1 MTIEFGFTDEQI
13 NTQYAPLAVLLA
25 HYREHQILSALDQVQ
40 IPMKKRDFTP
50 TDKLKQVLVSILA
63 SCATLSEVNSRLK
76 AERQLARVWDWTRFV
91 DQSNLSRTL
100 DVLTL
105 KQIDQ
110 LRRGTTGIWRSR
122 GRTKSHDWR
131 GYLWLDFDLSGLPC
145 SLRAEESQKGYFSDK
160 KTPVGA
166 SWPVSAPSSTAKPS
180 GQMCLLA
187 IGIPA
192 IACSQPWKEPKLH

>member
-25 HYREHQILSALDQVQ
+25 HYREHQVLNALDQVQ

-110 LRRGTTGIWRSR
+110 LRRGTTDIWRSR
-122 GRTKSHDWR
+122 SRTKADDWR

-160 KTPVGA
+160 KTPVGV
-166 SWPVSAPSSTAKPS
+166 SWPVSAPSSTEKPS

>member
-25 HYREHQILSALDQVQ
+25 HYREHQVLNALDQVQ

-110 LRRGTTGIWRSR
+110 LRRGTTDIWRSR
-122 GRTKSHDWR
+122 SRTKAHDWR

-160 KTPVGA
+160 KTPVGV
-166 SWPVSAPSSTAKPS
+166 SWPVSAPSSTEKPS

>member
-1 MTIEFGFTDEQI
+1 MIKEFGFTNEQI
-13 NTQYAPLAVLLA
+13 NTQYAPLAALLA
-25 HYREHQILSALDQVQ
+25 YYREHQVLSALDQVQ
-40 IPMKKRDFTP
+40 VPMKKRDFTP
-50 TDKLKQVLVSILA
+50 SDKLSQVLVSILA

-76 AERQLARVWDWTRFV
+76 AERCLARVWDWPRFV

-110 LRRGTTGIWRSR
+110 LRQSTTQIWRAHS
-122 GRTKSHDWR
+122 RTKAHDWR

-145 SLRAEESQKGYFSDK
+145 SLRAEESQKGFFSDK
-160 KTPVGA
+160 KTPVDA
-166 SWPVSAPSSTAKPS
+166 SWPVSAPSNTAKPS
-180 GQMCLLA
+180 GQTCLPA

-192 IACSQPWKEPKLH
+192 IACSQPL